1 MKIQATIV
9 VSRTIEIEVP
19 DGSTIEYMRASLIA
33 EASTYEPEH
42 STIYWCSEAALIDYI
57 Q

>member
-19 DGSTIEYMRASLIA
+19 DDSTIEYMRASLIA